1 MSKKGFIYFLVFTGA
16 MLGVLIGFPLIF
28 FVIFGLEQ

>member
-1 MSKKGFIYFLVFTGA
+1 MSKQNVVYFLVFTGA
-16 MLGVLIGFPLIF
+16 MLGALIGFPLIF

>member
-1 MSKKGFIYFLVFTGA
+1 MSKQSVVYFLVFTGA

>member
-1 MSKKGFIYFLVFTGA
+1 MIKNNFIYFLVFTGA